1 MSRLCIG
8 LIRFYQRW
16 ISPLKKPSCIF
27 YPSCSSYSIDA
38 YKHYGFFKGSY
49 FTLRRILRCHPF
61 NSGGYDPLKI
71 NEESN

>member
-16 ISPLKKPSCIF
+16 ISPLKRPSCIF
-27 YPSCSSYSIDA
+27 YPSCSSYSISA

-49 FTLRRILRCHPF
+49 LTLRRILRCHPF
-61 NSGGYDPLKI
+61 NTGGYDPLKI
-71 NEESN
+71 KD